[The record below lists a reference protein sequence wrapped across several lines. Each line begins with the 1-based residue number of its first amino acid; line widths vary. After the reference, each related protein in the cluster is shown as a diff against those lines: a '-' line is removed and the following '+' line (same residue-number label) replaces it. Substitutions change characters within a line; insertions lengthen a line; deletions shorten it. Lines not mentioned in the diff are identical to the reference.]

1 MAYFSPPTSP
11 ETVCDNAEQV
21 NAFTDGNF
29 CLFLFLVVVAV
40 VILRVFF
47 SPVLQ
52 ESKLDM
58 RTSAAVESLLSLR
71 GSVEEWRPPSPAS
84 SVTSE
89 NLASPPRVSR
99 EEVISSQSSRE
110 ERSTEPPESPSG
122 GALNMVSTCLLTCSL
137 RLRSP

>member
-21 NAFTDGNF
+21 NAFTDGIF
-29 CLFLFLVVVAV
+29 CLFLFLVAVAV
-40 VILRVFF
+40 VILRAFF

-110 ERSTEPPESPSG
+110 ERSTEAPESPSG
-122 GALNMVSTCLLTCSL
+122 GPLNMVSAVC
-137 RLRSP
+137 

>member
-29 CLFLFLVVVAV
+29 CLFVSGCFCCCYFKG
-40 VILRVFF
+40 IFF

-110 ERSTEPPESPSG
+110 ERSTEAPESPSG
-122 GALNMVSTCLLTCSL
+122 GPLNMVSTCLLTCSL

>member
-1 MAYFSPPTSP
+1 MATFVS
-11 ETVCDNAEQV
+11 
-21 NAFTDGNF
+21 
-29 CLFLFLVVVAV
+29 LFLVVFAV
-40 VILRVFF
+40 VILKVFFF